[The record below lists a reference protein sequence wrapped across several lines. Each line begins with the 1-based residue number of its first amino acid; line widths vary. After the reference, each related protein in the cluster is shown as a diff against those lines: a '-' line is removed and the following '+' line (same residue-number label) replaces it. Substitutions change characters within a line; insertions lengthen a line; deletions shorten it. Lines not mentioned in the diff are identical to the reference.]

1 MLILGQLRAFLCKS
15 IYINYKIKRVEV
27 KAMNNDEIKIKKKGD
42 STYDIYKIALA
53 IKNSTYDDDMECS
66 LVNENIIDDCQHCGL
81 RFICNGIN
89 NLSDEFVSKTTKTVQ
104 HFSV

>member
-1 MLILGQLRAFLCKS
+1 MS
-15 IYINYKIKRVEV
+15 DN
-27 KAMNNDEIKIKKKGD
+27 EIKIKQRGD
-42 STYDIYKIALA
+42 NTYDIYKIALA
-53 IKNSTYDDDMECS
+53 IKNSTYNDDMECS

>member
-1 MLILGQLRAFLCKS
+1 MQENVEKILD
-15 IYINYKIKRVEV
+15 IIVVKR
-27 KAMNNDEIKIKKKGD
+27 DGKKVNFNGA
-42 STYDIYKIALA
+42 KIALA